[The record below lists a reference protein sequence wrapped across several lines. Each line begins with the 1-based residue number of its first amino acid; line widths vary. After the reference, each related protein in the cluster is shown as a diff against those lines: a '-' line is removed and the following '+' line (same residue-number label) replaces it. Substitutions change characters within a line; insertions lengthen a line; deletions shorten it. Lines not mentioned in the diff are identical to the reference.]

1 LPEFLGALGHADYSE
16 PILVLCRE
24 VAVRQLWC
32 NRLAREITLI
42 LAVKFV
48 LIFALWFAFF
58 RHPLDHDLDA
68 AAVSRALLSGPS
80 SVTTEQLRAPR
91 SRE

>member
-1 LPEFLGALGHADYSE
+1 M
-16 PILVLCRE
+16 RE
-24 VAVRQLWC
+24 LWR

-42 LAVKFV
+42 LGVKFA

-58 RHPLDHDLDA
+58 RHPLDNDLDA
-68 AAVSRALLSGPS
+68 AAVSRALLSGPA
-80 SVTTEQLRAPR
+80 SVTTEQPKAPR

>member
-1 LPEFLGALGHADYSE
+1 
-16 PILVLCRE
+16 
-24 VAVRQLWC
+24 VRQLWR
-32 NRLAREITLI
+32 NRLAREIMLI
-42 LAVKFV
+42 LAVKFA

-68 AAVSRALLSGPS
+68 AAVSRALLSGPAS
-80 SVTTEQLRAPR
+80 ATPEQTR